1 MSRFNEAKAEA
12 DRACDVDPFCVVV
25 TTSAVWVRYAARDF
39 AAAIDR
45 GRHVLEMDSG
55 FAPARRLLGA
65 ALLGAGRIGEAIDE
79 LAAVATREPDDRIAL
94 SWLAHAKAAAGA
106 HREAAALVE
115 QLDTTAADAYVPG
128 YHLALAHTGLG
139 RPDRAFALLER
150 ACRDREPAV
159 INVRVEPRF
168 EPLRRDPRYAN
179 LLRTLRL
186 PE

>member
-1 MSRFNEAKAEA
+1 
-12 DRACDVDPFCVVV
+12 
-25 TTSAVWVRYAARDF
+25 VRYAAGDF

-45 GRHVLEMDSG
+45 GRHVLDMDSG
-55 FAPARRLLGA
+55 FAPVRRIVGA

-94 SWLAHAKAAAGA
+94 SWLAHAKGVAGA

-115 QLDTTAADAYVPG
+115 QLDSAAEDAYVPG

-139 RPDRAFALLER
+139 NLDRTFALLEG

-168 EPLRRDPRYAN
+168 EPLRRDPRYAD
-179 LLRTLRL
+179 LLRTLGL